1 MRQRQG
7 AFSLMELLLVVT
19 IIGLLAAL
27 AAGGL
32 GNVSR
37 SSSLATAAQRLGDQ
51 IALARQSASSLNLP
65 VEVRLYQLPEFDTT
79 SGSPI
84 LWRGLQIFGQDA
96 SGNATPLS
104 KPVLFPNR
112 VIISTN
118 SVISPLLTS
127 LASTNP
133 VLAVGPFPA
142 TSVRYVSFTIRPN
155 GMVTA
160 STTIT
165 DANSFVTL
173 HQQNEPRPDGIKP
186 ANFITIQINPIT
198 SKVTLLRP

>member
-1 MRQRQG
+1 
-7 AFSLMELLLVVT
+7 MELLLVVT

-79 SGSPI
+79 SGSPT
-84 LWRGLQIFGQDA
+84 LWRGLQIFSQDA
-96 SGNATPLS
+96 AGNATPLS

-112 VIISTN
+112 VIISSN
-118 SVISPLLTS
+118 STISPLLTS
-127 LASTNP
+127 LTSTNP
-133 VLAVGPFPA
+133 IVAVGSFPIS
-142 TSVRYVSFTIRPN
+142 SVKYVSFTIRPN

>member
-1 MRQRQG
+1 
-7 AFSLMELLLVVT
+7 MELLLVVT

-32 GNVSR
+32 NNVAR

-79 SGSPI
+79 SGSPN
-84 LWRGLQIFGQDA
+84 LWRGLQIFSQDA
-96 SGNATPLS
+96 AGNVTPLS

-112 VIISTN
+112 VIISSN

-127 LASTNP
+127 LTSTSP
-133 VLAVGPFPA
+133 VVAVGSFPIS
-142 TSVRYVSFTIRPN
+142 SVKYVSFTIRPN
-155 GMVTA
+155 GMVNPTSIA
-160 STTIT
+160 DT
-165 DANSFVTL
+165 NSFLTL
-173 HQQNEPRPDGIKP
+173 HQQNEPNRSGDTKP